1 MILVYNNSFY
11 QYIHLMQYAK
21 KSIPFMDKRFL
32 FYTDVTS
39 KVKLSVNKT
48 YMIHLPCHP

>member
-1 MILVYNNSFY
+1 
-11 QYIHLMQYAK
+11 MQ

-48 YMIHLPCHP
+48 YVKYCNLVIRVCTFRFYFAT